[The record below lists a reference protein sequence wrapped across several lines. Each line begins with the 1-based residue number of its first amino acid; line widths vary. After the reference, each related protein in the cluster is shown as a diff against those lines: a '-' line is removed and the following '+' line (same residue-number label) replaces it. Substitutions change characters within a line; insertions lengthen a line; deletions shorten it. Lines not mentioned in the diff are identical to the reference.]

1 MTIVTG
7 RGDRGQTDL
16 AGGVR
21 VSKASLRVE
30 CYGTVD
36 ELISQLGLARSI
48 CRDPDAKS
56 TFKHLQKVLFRV
68 GASVAAAP
76 GSEAGPPEI
85 EASRLQDLDARIR
98 SLEAGMPGPADWTVA
113 GEDAAA
119 AAVDVGRAVCRR
131 AERAAVRL
139 ADAGEAVDP
148 MVIAYLNRLSDF
160 LWLAARKLEIDAGV
174 DSRLRDKD
182 AASSKPW
189 SPAW

>member
-7 RGDRGQTDL
+7 RGDGGQTDL

-21 VSKASLRVE
+21 VSKADLRVE

-36 ELISQLGLARSI
+36 ELISQLGVARAI
-48 CRDPDAKS
+48 CGDPDAKS
-56 TFKHLQKVLFRV
+56 ALKQLQKALFRV
-68 GASVAAAP
+68 GASVATAP
-76 GSEAGPPEI
+76 GSDSGPPEI
-85 EASRLQDLDARIR
+85 DPSRLRDLDARIR

-139 ADAGEAVDP
+139 ADAGEDVDP
-148 MVIAYLNRLSDF
+148 MVIAYLNRLSDY
-160 LWLAARKLEIDAGV
+160 LWLAARKLETDAGV
-174 DSRLRDKD
+174 DSRLRDDD
-182 AASSKPW
+182 APSTKPW